1 MKDWSCRSNVS
12 TFLKMRSWHYFAAT
26 DLLATYFA
34 LSKSWLADPHFH
46 FHIKL
51 YMHFHNP
58 GHCSSFLY
66 LLIHQWICIPL
77 HLHNSCDFEDNYL
90 KSNILFCLFPVL
102 LAFGSFFYCCS
113 RTAILLYWNLLS
125 DAICF
130 VRCGTFSCIP
140 PLPSPTLCASALY
153 VVSLN
158 CDRLT
163 IWGAA
168 KLAQKRLSKEEY
180 NLSQIMI
187 T

>member
-77 HLHNSCDFEDNYL
+77 HLHNSCYFEDKLFIKIVYL
-90 KSNILFCLFPVL
+90 KSSILFCLFPVL
-102 LAFGSFFYCCS
+102 HLDLSSIVAAGQLFCFIETYCRMPSVLSAVGHSPASPPSHLRPCVPQHCMSWPWIATDWLFGE
-113 RTAILLYWNLLS
+113 
-125 DAICF
+125 
-130 VRCGTFSCIP
+130 
-140 PLPSPTLCASALY
+140 LPS
-153 VVSLN
+153 
-158 CDRLT
+158 
-163 IWGAA
+163 
-168 KLAQKRLSKEEY
+168 
-180 NLSQIMI
+180 
-187 T
+187 